1 MKLNPWQNIF
11 RVIVNANAIVE
22 HTIEIKNEIT
32 KHVNVNVKII
42 LLLFAIIMQN
52 KQVSYKIENDK
63 FKKVCIKNRTCIISM
78 TTPHERR
85 KII

>member
-22 HTIEIKNEIT
+22 HAIEIKNEIT

-52 KQVSYKIENDK
+52 KQV
-63 FKKVCIKNRTCIISM
+63 
-78 TTPHERR
+78 
-85 KII
+85 